1 MGLCATPI
9 WARKQLRTRVIEGVS
24 NVEGGVTGC
33 AGWSLVYRLPDVP
46 SADRACARPS
56 CRAGGA
62 HDGRCPMG
70 RGNHTMILPIYHE
83 LNGQWV
89 NRVEWSTI

>member
-1 MGLCATPI
+1 MGLCATPS

-24 NVEGGVTGC
+24 SVEGGVTGC

-46 SADRACARPS
+46 TVRIVHLPVRHAVR
-56 CRAGGA
+56 GGA

-70 RGNHTMILPIYHE
+70 RGNHTCTMILPIYHE
-83 LNGQWV
+83 LNGF
-89 NRVEWSTI
+89 

>member
-1 MGLCATPI
+1 MGLCATPS

-46 SADRACARPS
+46 SRVPDLHVRLSVMPCGWGARWAM
-56 CRAGGA
+56 R
-62 HDGRCPMG
+62 
-70 RGNHTMILPIYHE
+70 RGNHTMILPIYHAIE
-83 LNGQWV
+83 WFTHEWV
-89 NRVEWSTI
+89 SGL